1 MKKNCVWCLLFLLP
15 LMMLPTITHA
25 QTFGK
30 IAGRVLDS
38 ESGEPLLGAA
48 VVVEGTR
55 LGASTDL
62 DGNFI
67 ILRVPPGSYTLEAS
81 FLGYSTTRVQ
91 EVEVNIDLTTR
102 LDVIL
107 TPQALAAAEEVVV
120 VAERPLVRR
129 DQTSMESRVG
139 SKEMDRMPV
148 QNLADVI
155 DVQPGVVRGGD
166 GGLHIRGGRSS
177 EVSYLMNGISITD
190 DYDKSQAM
198 DVMNEAVAELQIIS
212 GAFNA
217 EYGNAMSGVINVV
230 TKGGSNQ
237 FHGSVQ
243 MEAGD
248 YYSGRTEL
256 FPHLDDVSPSSNNN
270 QTFTLSG
277 PILKDKLTFFASG
290 RRSQSEG
297 WMYGER
303 WYRPQGRGTINGDG
317 EVVAAYGDS
326 AVVPLN
332 DWEHLN
338 GQGVLQWTVTDQL
351 LVKADLL
358 ANGGSS
364 RGYNHDNKYNPDG
377 TGYTDTWGRTGI
389 LKLTWLFSENTFAEA
404 SFADRENN
412 SSYSLYDNPHD
423 ARYAHPDSAIYGS
436 YSFAQGGTD
445 LSVFERTTISR
456 IGKLDL
462 TSQVNDRHQVKTG
475 LEVQLDRVDY
485 DDITLIPAKDE
496 NGQELVPFQTSIPKP
511 SEQNRS
517 KYSRTPY
524 KFAAYMQDKIEYK
537 SVVINVGLRFDL
549 FDPQGKLPVDPQD
562 PNIYRPLKLANQ
574 YHDSNGDGV
583 IDLSEQTEDN
593 QLTVADRRSY
603 WYKDTS
609 VKTQVS
615 PRLGVAYPITDRGII
630 HFSYGIFQQI
640 PEYSLLYGDDERKVA
655 ESADVYGPFGNPD
668 LEPQRTTMYELG
680 LSQQL
685 TDQFAINLTG
695 FYRDIRDWISAGA
708 QIPTSV
714 AGISYVTYTNR
725 DLANVRGITFGVE
738 GRFTDRIQLFGDYT
752 YQVAEGTN
760 SSPEDEYWSQ
770 IDGDEPTKQLTP
782 LNWDQRHTLNLNA
795 FYGTAEYGVTLLAS
809 YNSGQPYTPE
819 ILTGERTGR
828 SIIAGLSDNSRR
840 MPNRFNLDL
849 YAFRAI
855 PVWSTRIRLSLEVR
869 NLLDGKNPTAVF
881 NDTGQADYTVNEELV
896 QDADEGY
903 FVRPDYYAEP
913 RSILF
918 GVRYEF

>member
-1 MKKNCVWCLLFLLP
+1 MKKSCVWYLLMLLP
-15 LMMLPTITHA
+15 LLILPSLAHA

-30 IAGRVLDS
+30 IAGRVIDAD
-38 ESGEPLLGAA
+38 SGEPLLGAA

-102 LDVIL
+102 LDIVL
-107 TPQALAAAEEVVV
+107 TPEALAAADEVVV

-155 DVQPGVVRGGD
+155 DIQPGVVRGGD

-190 DYDKSQAM
+190 DYNKSQAL

-237 FHGSVQ
+237 YHGSVQ

-248 YYSGRTEL
+248 YYSQRTKL
-256 FPHLDDVSPSSNNN
+256 FPHLDDVSPTANNN
-270 QTFTLSG
+270 QTFTFSG

-290 RRSQSEG
+290 RRSQSDG
-297 WMYGER
+297 WLYGER
-303 WYRPQGRGTINGDG
+303 WYLPQGRARIVDT
-317 EVVAAYGDS
+317 VLVATPGDS
-326 AVVPLN
+326 AVVPMN
-332 DWEHLN
+332 DWEFLN
-338 GQGVLQWTVTDQL
+338 GQGVVQWYISDKLILKTDL
-351 LVKADLL
+351 I
-358 ANGGSS
+358 ANSGRS
-364 RGYNHDNKYNPDG
+364 RGYSHDYKYNPDSQ
-377 TGYTDTWGRTGI
+377 GYTDRYGRTAMA
-389 LKLTWLFSENTFAEA
+389 KLTYLFSEETFAEV
-404 SFADRENN
+404 SFADRENGE
-412 SSYSLYDNPHD
+412 SYSLYEEWSDS
-423 ARYAHPDSAIYGS
+423 RYTHPDSSNHGAYT
-436 YSFAQGGTD
+436 FATAGTD
-445 LSVFERTTISR
+445 LSVYERSTISR
-456 IGKLDL
+456 IAKLDV
-462 TSQVNDRHQVKTG
+462 TSQLDKKHQIKGGVEFQFDR
-475 LEVQLDRVDY
+475 LDY
-485 DDITLIPAKDE
+485 DDISLIPLEDA
-496 NGQELVPFQTSIPKP
+496 NGVQLDPFRTALPEPGS
-511 SEQNRS
+511 QNRS

-524 KFAAYMQDKIEYK
+524 KFATYMQDKIEYK

-574 YHDSNGDGV
+574 YHDLNGDGV
-583 IDLSEQTEDN
+583 IDLSEQTADN
-593 QLTVADRRSY
+593 QLTVAERRAY

-609 VKTQVS
+609 VKTQIS
-615 PRLGVAYPITDRGII
+615 PRLGVAYPITEKGII

-640 PEYSLLYGDDERKVA
+640 PEYSLLYGNDERKVA

-680 LSQQL
+680 LSQQM
-685 TDQFAINLTG
+685 TDQFAINVTG

-725 DLANVRGITFGVE
+725 DLANVRGITFGME
-738 GRFTDRIQLFGDYT
+738 GRFTGKIQLFGDYT
-752 YQVAEGTN
+752 FQVAEGTN

-782 LNWDQRHTLNLNA
+782 LNWDQRHALNLNA
-795 FYGTAEYGVTLLAS
+795 FYGTADYGVTLLAS

-840 MPNRFNLDL
+840 MPSRFNLDL
-849 YAFRAI
+849 YAFRVV
-855 PVWSTRIRLSLEVR
+855 PVWSTRLRFSLEVK
-869 NLLDGKNPTAVF
+869 NVLDAKNPTAVF

-903 FVRPDYYAEP
+903 FVRPDFYSEP